1 MIFVDSNILI
11 DITEDDS
18 KWGQWSI
25 DRVADVSAQ
34 NQLVIN
40 QFILAEVAPQSGS
53 LEKFY
58 ADIATLGITILELTD
73 EAAFAAG
80 RAFLVYRRNRGE
92 WKTVLPDFLI
102 GGHAQTL
109 GATILTR
116 DARFYRAYFPEVPL
130 ITPDKAET

>member
-1 MIFVDSNILI
+1 MIFIDSNILI
-11 DITEDDS
+11 DVTEDDS
-18 KWGQWSI
+18 RWSQWSI
-25 DRVADVSAQ
+25 DRIVNESVQ

-58 ADIATLGITILELTD
+58 ADIGTLGIIILELSD
-73 EAAFAAG
+73 EAAFTAG
-80 RAFLVYRRNRGE
+80 SAFLKYRRNRGE

-102 GGHAQTL
+102 GGHAQVL

-116 DARFYRAYFPEVPL
+116 DPRFYRTYFPMVPL
-130 ITPDKAET
+130 ITPDKAEP